1 MVTFV
6 ESLKNAVSRRSWH
19 LMWLVF
25 MTLQG
30 GAHHG
35 STGLVD
41 QIVPYC
47 LSACHL
53 TAASGGRLKYVFV
66 TSEGHWTHLYF

>member
-1 MVTFV
+1 
-6 ESLKNAVSRRSWH
+6 
-19 LMWLVF
+19 MWLVF

-53 TAASGGRLKYVFV
+53 TAASGGRLKCVFV